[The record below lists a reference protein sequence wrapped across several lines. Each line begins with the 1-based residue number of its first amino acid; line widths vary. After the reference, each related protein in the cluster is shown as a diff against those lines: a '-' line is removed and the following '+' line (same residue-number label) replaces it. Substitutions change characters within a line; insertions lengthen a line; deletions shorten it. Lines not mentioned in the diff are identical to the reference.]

1 MKIKISTIALLISLV
16 LGCGNSVPCDVL
28 QPKQMEEVLMDLIVV
43 DSYSDAV
50 STLNSRDK
58 KVDWLSKEADKVLKI
73 RNISKDK
80 FLKSYNFYKGRPDLL
95 KVIVDTLQVR
105 AQRNKD
111 KIYDMKRFKEIE

>member
-1 MKIKISTIALLISLV
+1 MKIKISTIALLVSLL
-16 LGCGNSVPCDVL
+16 LGCGNAVPGDVL

-50 STLNSRDK
+50 ATLNSRDK
-58 KVDWLSKEADKVLKI
+58 KVEWLSKEADKVLKI

-80 FLKSYNFYKGRPDLL
+80 FLKSYDFYKGRPDLL